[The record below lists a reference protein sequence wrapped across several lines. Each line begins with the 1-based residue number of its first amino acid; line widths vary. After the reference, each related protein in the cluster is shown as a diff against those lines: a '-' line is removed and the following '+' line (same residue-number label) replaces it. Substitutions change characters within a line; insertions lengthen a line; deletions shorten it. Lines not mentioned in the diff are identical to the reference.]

1 MQRYVLVVLAVLVL
15 VCASLI
21 PDDAFARGGGRG
33 GGGFRGGG
41 FHGGGM
47 RAGGYHGGAR
57 FAGGYRGGV
66 GGGRYAAVGGRG
78 YGYRPAARAAV
89 RGGAYRYA
97 GAGYRY
103 GAWRGAAVGA
113 AAVGAAAAGAYGA
126 YGYYNNQCYRDT
138 YGNLVCPGQ
147 YPY

>member
-1 MQRYVLVVLAVLVL
+1 MQRYVLVVLAVLAL

-21 PDDAFARGGGRG
+21 PDEAFAFRGGGGRG

-47 RAGGYHGGAR
+47 RAGGFHGGAR

-78 YGYRPAARAAV
+78 SSRSLSLCGRWLPLRGLAG
-89 RGGAYRYA
+89 RGGRS
-97 GAGYRY
+97 GSGRCRS
-103 GAWRGAAVGA
+103 GRCLWRVWLL
-113 AAVGAAAAGAYGA
+113 
-126 YGYYNNQCYRDT
+126 Q
-138 YGNLVCPGQ
+138 
-147 YPY
+147 